1 MPRRRAVDRFTDLR
15 LPADWPPDGVALAD
29 AIKALNHPSRRALLD
44 QLVVDG
50 PSPVGRLARSTGLAP
65 GSVSHH
71 VRVLVATGF
80 VEPAPELAGDTR
92 ESWWRA
98 LPRVLRWRSDG
109 YLPGTAGEE
118 LAQLATD
125 LNLSY
130 LIDAIAHWRATPQPL
145 RWDGTVV
152 DTVIPATETQLADLG
167 SRLASVLDD
176 WVQECRASVESEPG
190 IERRAVRAIGLAF
203 PEASGHA

>member
-1 MPRRRAVDRFTDLR
+1 MIGG
-15 LPADWPPDGVALAD
+15 PA
-29 AIKALNHPSRRALLD
+29 S
-44 QLVVDG
+44 
-50 PSPVGRLARSTGLAP
+50 VGRLARSTGLAP

-71 VRVLVATGF
+71 VRVLVTTGF

-109 YLPGTAGEE
+109 YLAGTAGEA
-118 LAQLATD
+118 LAELATD
-125 LNLSY
+125 LNLTY

-152 DTVIPATETQLADLG
+152 DTVTPATEAQLADLG
-167 SRLASVLDD
+167 SRLATVLDD

-190 IERRAVRAIGLAF
+190 AERRAVRAIGLVF
-203 PEASGHA
+203 PEALGHA